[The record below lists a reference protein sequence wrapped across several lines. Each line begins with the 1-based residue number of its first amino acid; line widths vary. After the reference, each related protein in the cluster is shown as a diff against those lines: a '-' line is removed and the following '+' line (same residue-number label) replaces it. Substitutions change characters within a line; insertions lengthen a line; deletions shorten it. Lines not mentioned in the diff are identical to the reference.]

1 MKKISICMMT
11 VILSLTFIP
20 ALVKAE
26 AAVDPT
32 SAPISSPA
40 EAAKANSLIVRLNEI
55 NTMDK
60 SNLSSLEKKE
70 LRKEVRATNKQLKEL
85 NGGIYL
91 SVGAVIIILLLL
103 ILLL

>member
-40 EAAKANSLIVRLNEI
+40 EAA
-55 NTMDK
+55 
-60 SNLSSLEKKE
+60 
-70 LRKEVRATNKQLKEL
+70 
-85 NGGIYL
+85 
-91 SVGAVIIILLLL
+91 
-103 ILLL
+103 